1 MSLRFTKKDR
11 QDIIDDYLNQTGRN
25 IYVPSEFIDWLRD
38 NPGHKIYN
46 NFFGAS
52 DEEMADKHRENMAR
66 QFASGLR
73 ITIKISEMPMP
84 SKIEN
89 LKVEAV
95 DVPSLISPINNRANG
110 GGYVSVDVKDTD
122 TMTELAMQ
130 AHQSLKSWRKRYAGT
145 CALSGIDI
153 SEIDS
158 ILEELKA
165 KTVKEE
171 AA

>member
-1 MSLRFTKKDR
+1 
-11 QDIIDDYLNQTGRN
+11 
-25 IYVPSEFIDWLRD
+25 
-38 NPGHKIYN
+38 
-46 NFFGAS
+46 
-52 DEEMADKHRENMAR
+52 MADKHRENMAR
-66 QFASGLR
+66 QFVTGLR
-73 ITIKISEMPMP
+73 IKINISEIPEP

-89 LKVEAV
+89 LKVEVV

-110 GGYVSVDVKDTD
+110 GGYVSVDVKETD
-122 TMTELAMQ
+122 TMTELALQ
-130 AHQSLKSWRKRYAGT
+130 ALRDLKSWQKRYLGT
-145 CALSGIDI
+145 CSLLNVDV

>member
-66 QFASGLR
+66 QFVSGLR
-73 ITIKISEMPMP
+73 ITIKISELPMP

>member
-11 QDIIDDYLNQTGRN
+11 QDIIDNYLNQTGRN
-25 IYVPSEFIDWLRD
+25 SYVPSEFIDWLRD

-84 SKIEN
+84 SKIKN

-110 GGYVSVDVKDTD
+110 GGYVSVDVQDTD

>member
-73 ITIKISEMPMP
+73 LTIKISEMPMP

-110 GGYVSVDVKDTD
+110 GGYISVDVQDTD
-122 TMTELAMQ
+122 TMCELALQ
-130 AHQSLKSWRKRYAGT
+130 AHQALKSWKGRYAGT
-145 CALSGIDI
+145 CALSGINI

>member
-84 SKIEN
+84 SKIKN

>member
-1 MSLRFTKKDR
+1 MSLRYTKKDK
-11 QDIIDDYLNQTGRN
+11 QNVVNEYLNQTGRN
-25 IYVPSEFIDWLRD
+25 IFVPSEFHNWLQD
-38 NPGHKIYN
+38 NPNHKLYDYI
-46 NFFGAS
+46 FSAS
-52 DEEMADKHRENMAR
+52 EKEMAYKYRLNLIR

-73 ITIKISEMPMP
+73 LTIKISEMPMP

-89 LKVEAV
+89 LKVV
-95 DVPSLISPINNRANG
+95 NVPSLISPINNRANG
-110 GGYVSVDVKDTD
+110 GGYISVDVQDSD
-122 TMTELAMQ
+122 TMSELALQ
-130 AHQSLKSWRKRYAGT
+130 AHQALKSWKGRYAGT